1 MLLLLVKRQQLKRLE
16 NYAQRDDC
24 RVAMNTLL
32 SNECCRTVEKFCIR
46 ALLVSFGILILNSF
60 TIVVAW
66 DKVAIFQGAMF
77 GIEEARM
84 EQFTYDAT
92 LALYL
97 LMFGFK
103 AVAFLLFG
111 IPWLILRF
119 SSVFRVK
126 Y

>member
-1 MLLLLVKRQQLKRLE
+1 
-16 NYAQRDDC
+16 
-24 RVAMNTLL
+24 MNTLL

-66 DKVAIFQGAMF
+66 DKVAIFHGAMF

-92 LALYL
+92 LVLYL